1 MTKITASD
9 VNKLRQITGIGIMDC
24 KKALVESDGNFEKA
38 IIYLRKKGKKLSEK
52 RAGKEAKQGIV
63 ISKASQDNKKVVSI
77 MLNCE
82 TDFVAMNQEFKNL
95 ANTILDKA
103 LSEMP
108 KSIEQLK
115 SLTVNGKTIAD
126 IILDNMGKT
135 GEKIE
140 LSNYEY
146 IESPKVFAYN
156 HQGNRLSAIVGLNK
170 NNIDNIDIIAKEI
183 SMQIAAMSP
192 VAIDKNDVNPKIVEN
207 EIEIGKEQARR
218 EGKPEK
224 MIGKIA
230 IGKLNKFY
238 QENTLLNQK
247 YIRDNKKTIR
257 QYLAE
262 NDKDLTVT
270 DFKRLMLK
278 E

>member
-9 VNKLRQITGIGIMDC
+9 VNKLRQTTGIGIMDC

-38 IIYLRKKGKKLSEK
+38 ILYLRKKGKKLAEK

-63 ISKASQDNKKVVSI
+63 IAKTSQDNKKVVSI

-108 KSIEQLK
+108 KSIDQLK
-115 SLTVNGKTIAD
+115 SLTINEKTIAD
-126 IILDNMGKT
+126 IILDNIGRT

-140 LSNYEY
+140 LSKYEY
-146 IESPKVFAYN
+146 IEASKTFAYN
-156 HQGNRLSAIVGLNK
+156 HQGNRLSAIIGLNK
-170 NNIDNIDIIAKEI
+170 NNIDSIDNIAKEI
-183 SMQIAAMSP
+183 AMQIAAMNP
-192 VAIDKNDVNPKIVEN
+192 VAIDKNDVSSKIIEN

-224 MIGKIA
+224 MVEKIA
-230 IGKLNKFY
+230 MGKLNKFY

-257 QYLAE
+257 QYLTE